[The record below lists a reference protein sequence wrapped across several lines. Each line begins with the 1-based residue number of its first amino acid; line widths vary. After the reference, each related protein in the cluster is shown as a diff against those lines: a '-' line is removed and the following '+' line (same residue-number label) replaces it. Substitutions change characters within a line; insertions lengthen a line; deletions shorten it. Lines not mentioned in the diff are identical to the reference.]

1 MSMYN
6 AIFGL
11 NSAAPFILAML
22 GKTQGDFGR
31 FRDAYFN
38 EERNIVIYT
47 RCGGGNRDDYQQ
59 VFDEMSTHPYFIRD
73 FDEDFDST
81 YASFEFKVPDQFKEQ
96 VDKLF
101 DKSDNKAPADKWKD
115 LFEAMD
121 KKKMDDPIVQHAME
135 VGKKI
140 FSEIEKTPNGGTVEI

>member
-6 AIFGL
+6 AIFGQ

-22 GKTQGDFGR
+22 GKTKDDFGR

-38 EERNIVIYT
+38 EQKHIVIYT

-59 VFDEMSTHPYFIRD
+59 VFDEMSTHPYFIQD
-73 FDEDFDST
+73 FDDGFDST

-115 LFEAMD
+115 LFVAMD
-121 KKKMDDPIVQHAME
+121 KKNTDDPVVKQAME

-140 FSEIEKTPNGGTVEI
+140 FAELEKTPNGGTVEI